1 MEHIIDRLVEFAHVH
16 SDRFFALTLTEV
28 FEEARKASQLELE
41 GNSVRIKFPDAAT
54 LPVKPLYVD
63 LALIE
68 QALRCIVQN
77 GLEASANEGEV
88 TVTGDIIENQVM
100 IGVKDHGEGI
110 QPEHLPFIFDPF
122 FTTKFN
128 RLGLGLT
135 MAQRIVQ
142 VHKGHIEVDS
152 VLKKGTKVSIIL
164 PLDRRREIRTKLFQK

>member
-1 MEHIIDRLVEFAHVH
+1 SHP
-16 SDRFFALTLTEV
+16 DRFSALTLTEIFDGV
-28 FEEARKASQLELE
+28 RKAPRLESE
-41 GNSVRIKFPDAAT
+41 NDSGRIRFPDSST
-54 LPVKPLYVD
+54 LPAKPLYVD

-88 TVTGDIIENQVM
+88 TVTGDIIENKVL
-100 IGVKDHGEGI
+100 IGVKDQGEGI

-128 RLGLGLT
+128 GLGLGLT

-152 VLKKGTKVSIIL
+152 APKAGTKVNIIL
-164 PLDRRREIRTKLFQK
+164 PLDRRREIRTKLFQKKPLAV